1 MSTKKIHQSE
11 ISIKVGLDENKVPEK
26 IHWDASDG
34 GVNNEPASAFMLSVW
49 DERTQDT
56 LRIDLWTKEMRMD
69 DMKKFYH
76 QTLLSMADSF
86 ERATNE
92 KEMALDMKDFARY
105 FAERLELIEKK
116 K

>member
-1 MSTKKIHQSE
+1 MSTQKTHRSE
-11 ISIKVGLDENKVPEK
+11 IALHIDLDENKLPEK
-26 IHWDASDG
+26 ILWDAPDG
-34 GVNNEPASAFMLSVW
+34 GVSNEPASAFMLSVW

-56 LRIDLWTKEMRMD
+56 LRIDLWTKEMRVD

-76 QTLLSMADSF
+76 QTLLSMADSLD
-86 ERATNE
+86 RATNE

-105 FAERLELIEKK
+105 FAEKLELIDKK

>member
-1 MSTKKIHQSE
+1 MEKKKLHRSE
-11 ISIKVGLDENKVPEK
+11 IAIHVDLDENKLPEK
-26 IHWDASDG
+26 ISWDAADG
-34 GVNNEPASAFMLSVW
+34 GVKGEPASAFMLSVW

-76 QTLLSMADSF
+76 QTLLSMADSL

-105 FAERLELIEKK
+105 FAEKLELIEKK